1 MPEQVLKDN
10 CCENTRIMFA
20 VCLLMLHSG
29 PCLTVDTVVSL
40 TEEKL
45 FWAWLRDGA
54 CDGAPLS
61 VVLKDKEA
69 EKSSQGLN
77 IKQYISASALS
88 SRRD

>member
-45 FWAWLRDGA
+45 F
-54 CDGAPLS
+54 
-61 VVLKDKEA
+61 
-69 EKSSQGLN
+69 
-77 IKQYISASALS
+77 
-88 SRRD
+88 